1 MLCIGICDDNRESC
15 SILEEMLVRYQE
27 ERHTVLD
34 IHVWYTGEAL
44 CDFLERS
51 SNTLD
56 ALFLDINL
64 DTTDGIQVGNFI
76 REKLDNYETKIV
88 YISADSSYAMELF
101 RQQPIAFLIKP
112 LRQEKVSE
120 VMEYIEVLNKKRNGL
135 FEYYSKGLYFKVP
148 FKDIRYFS
156 SQNKSVHVILKA
168 EERIYNGKL
177 KDVASYVPENFVQ
190 IHQSYLVNFDHVL
203 ECTAETVKLTD
214 GTVLPISQPYR
225 KAVRAYALRKA
236 RRGR

>member
-15 SILEEMLVRYQE
+15 SILEEMLMYYGK
-27 ERHTVLD
+27 ERQLSLD
-34 IHVWYTGEAL
+34 IHVWYTGEVL
-44 CDFLERS
+44 CDFLEKS
-51 SNTLD
+51 SDTLD
-56 ALFLDINL
+56 ALFLDIDLN
-64 DTTDGIQVGNFI
+64 TMDGIQVGNFI

-112 LRQEKVSE
+112 LTQEKVSE
-120 VMEYIEVLNKKRNGL
+120 TMERIEDLSKKRNGL
-135 FEYYSKGLYFKVP
+135 FEYYAKGLYFKVP

-177 KDVASYVPENFVQ
+177 KDVTNGVPGNFVQ

-203 ECTAETVKLTD
+203 ECTADTVKLTD

-225 KAVRAYALRKA
+225 KAVRAYALRRA

>member
-15 SILEEMLVRYQE
+15 SILEKMLMHYGK
-27 ERHTVLD
+27 ERQLALD
-34 IHVWYTGEAL
+34 VHVWYTGEEL
-44 CDFLERS
+44 CNFLEKG
-51 SNTLD
+51 NDTLD

-64 DTTDGIQVGNFI
+64 NTTDGIQVGNFI

-101 RQQPIAFLIKP
+101 RMQPIAFLIKP
-112 LRQEKVSE
+112 LKHEKLSE
-120 VMEYIEVLNKKRNGL
+120 TMEYIEVLSEKRNGL
-135 FEYYSKGLYFKVP
+135 FEYYVKGLYFKVP
-148 FKDIRYFS
+148 FKDICYFS

-177 KDVASYVPENFVQ
+177 KDVVKCVPGNFVQ
-190 IHQSYLVNFDHVL
+190 IHQSYLVNFEYVL
-203 ECTAETVKLTD
+203 ECTSQAVKLQD

-225 KAVRAYALRKA
+225 KEVRAYAVRRA
-236 RRGR
+236 RRVR